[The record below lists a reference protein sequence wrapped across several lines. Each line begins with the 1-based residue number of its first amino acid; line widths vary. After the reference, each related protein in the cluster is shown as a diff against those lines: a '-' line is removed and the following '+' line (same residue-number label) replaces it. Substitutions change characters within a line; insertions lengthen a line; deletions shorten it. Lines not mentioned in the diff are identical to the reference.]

1 MAEDT
6 FENRSSFLD
15 LAGSKLRARLS
26 GQVNEAASLGV
37 TSKFA
42 RRQLEKLGWEEG
54 TGLGKRRSGIT
65 THIKVQRRADE
76 QGGIGKSSVD
86 ENLQIGNEWWK
97 SSTGDVL
104 AKLGGKKKKKKKKSS
119 KEKKKVFTDEE
130 LFEAT
135 GGARFGMR
143 QGTRQEG
150 KWTRTEK
157 SAILKEEEEKAKQ
170 KVEWDG
176 TTAPRVILSASVEK
190 KVRKSDKKRSREEDV
205 VEGDQ
210 EETKEERRK
219 RKKLKKEAK
228 KKRKPQ
234 S

>member
-1 MAEDT
+1 MAEDK
-6 FENRSSFLD
+6 FASRGSFLE

-26 GQVNEAASLGV
+26 SQVNEAASEGV

-42 RRQLEKLGWEEG
+42 RRHLEKLGWEEG
-54 TGLGKRRSGIT
+54 TGLGKKRSGIT

-97 SSTGDVL
+97 SSTGNVL
-104 AKLGGKKKKKKKKSS
+104 ARLGGKKKTKKGKEKKKKK
-119 KEKKKVFTDEE
+119 KEFTDEE

-150 KWTRTEK
+150 KWKRTEK
-157 SAILKEEEEKAKQ
+157 SASLIKQEERAKQ

-176 TTAPRVILSASVEK
+176 KTEPKVILSGSMEEK
-190 KVRKSDKKRSREEDV
+190 PLKKKKRDRDEEAV
-205 VEGDQ
+205 VEDT
-210 EETKEERRK
+210 EKETKEERRARKK
-219 RKKLKKEAK
+219 RKKEEKK
-228 KKRKPQ
+228 KKR
-234 S
+234 STS

>member
-6 FENRSSFLD
+6 IASRSSFLH

-26 GQVNEAASLGV
+26 SQVNEASSEGV

-42 RRQLEKLGWEEG
+42 RRHLEKLGWEEG

-65 THIKVQRRADE
+65 THIKVQRRMDE

-86 ENLQIGNEWWK
+86 DNLQIGNEWWK
-97 SSTGDVL
+97 SSTGNIL
-104 AKLGGKKKKKKKKSS
+104 AKLGGKKKKKKGS
-119 KEKKKVFTDEE
+119 KEKKSVFTDEE

-143 QGTRQEG
+143 QGVRQEG
-150 KWTRTEK
+150 KWNRTEK
-157 SAILKEEEEKAKQ
+157 SAILKQQEEEAKQ

-176 TTAPRVILSASVEK
+176 MTAPKVILSADSDNKKAKKKREREEEQVVETVEK
-190 KVRKSDKKRSREEDV
+190 
-205 VEGDQ
+205 
-210 EETKEERRK
+210 ETKEERRARKK
-219 RKKLKKEAK
+219 RKKEEK
-228 KKRKPQ
+228 KKKA
-234 S
+234 SS